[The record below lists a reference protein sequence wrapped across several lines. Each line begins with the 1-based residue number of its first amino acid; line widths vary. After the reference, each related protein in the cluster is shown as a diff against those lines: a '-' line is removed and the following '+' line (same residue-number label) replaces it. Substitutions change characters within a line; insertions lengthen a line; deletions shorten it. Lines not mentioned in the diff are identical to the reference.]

1 MRLDNISNQV
11 YIVAVN
17 EANLQSHEY
26 VTPEHFLYAA
36 LMFDVGKNIIN
47 SSGGDAEAIISDLQ
61 TYFEEHMTKIA
72 YDNPVE
78 SVALVRMFELA
89 AAQALNS
96 EKTEVSLGDLLVAVF
111 NLTESYAVY
120 IMAKNGVDRL
130 SMLKYISHNL
140 KKDTPDKLKSYLD
153 KEQGNGANTKEKAE
167 KGVLSTY
174 AVNLT
179 ERAALGE
186 LDPLIGREDVLER
199 TVQVLCR
206 RLKNNPVHV
215 GDAGV
220 GKTAI
225 VEGLAQKIVAGS
237 VPQALKNANIYYV
250 DMGTVVAGTKFR
262 GDFEDRLIKLLDA
275 ASAEKSAIIY
285 IDEIHNL
292 VGAGSISGGSMDAA
306 SILKPY
312 LSKGKLRF
320 IGSTTHEE
328 YKKYF
333 EKDNALTRRFQRI
346 DVLEPTIEDAVKILK
361 GIKSNYENYHGVVY
375 HNDIILLACQLSDK
389 FINDRKLPDK
399 AIDVIDE
406 TGAFLRIQH
415 GDEQNITVTKNDIE
429 RTVALMAKVPEN
441 SISENEIDK
450 LKTLEDRIRSKV
462 FGQDKAVGAVVNAI
476 KASRSGLNE
485 AEKPVASLLFVGPT
499 GVGKTEIAKQLAE
512 NLNIGLL
519 RFDMSEY
526 QEAHSVARLI
536 GSPPGYVGY
545 EEGGLLT
552 DAVRRQPYCVLLLDE
567 IEKAHPNILNILL
580 QVMDYGVL
588 TDNSGKKADFRNVI
602 LIMTSNAGAKEIGKN
617 IIGFDDSKLG
627 FSAIDRE
634 VERVFSPEFRNR
646 LDEIV
651 TFNYV
656 DKDMAVLITQKA
668 ITALGEKLKGKRI
681 KLQITDEAADWIAE
695 KGLSKKYGAR
705 EIIRI
710 VNMDIKK
717 MLVESV
723 LFGKLANGGRAVIS
737 IKNDE
742 IKINVTK
749 R

>member
-250 DMGTVVAGTKFR
+250 DMGSIVAGTKFR

-275 ASAEKSAIIY
+275 ASVEKSAIIY

-292 VGAGSISGGSMDAA
+292 VGAGSVSGGSMDAA

-415 GDEQNITVTKNDIE
+415 GDEQNIIVTKNDIE

-695 KGLSKKYGAR
+695 RGLSKKYGAR

-737 IKNDE
+737 VKNDA
-742 IKINVTK
+742 IKISFMK
-749 R
+749 K

>member
-1 MRLDNISNQV
+1 MKLDNISNQV

-36 LMFDVGKNIIN
+36 LMFDIGKDIIENSGGNSENIIF
-47 SSGGDAEAIISDLQ
+47 DLQ
-61 TYFEEHMTKIA
+61 SYFDKYMARNNSES
-72 YDNPVE
+72 PVE
-78 SVALVRMFELA
+78 SSAFVRMFEMA

-96 EKTEVSLGDLLVAVF
+96 EKNEVTIGDLLVIIF

-130 SMLKYISHNL
+130 SMLKYISHGM
-140 KKDTPDKLKSYLD
+140 KKSDGKSNDYIDRDQTRLSGARE
-153 KEQGNGANTKEKAE
+153 KNGKNILA
-167 KGVLSTY
+167 VY

-199 TVQVLCR
+199 TIQVLCR
-206 RLKNNPVHV
+206 RIKNNPIHV

-225 VEGLAQKIVAGS
+225 VEGLAQKIAAGL
-237 VPQALKNANIYYV
+237 VPEALRDANLFYI
-250 DMGTVVAGTKFR
+250 DMGTIVAGTKFR
-262 GDFEDRLIKLLDA
+262 GDFEERLIKLLDA
-275 ASAEKSAIIY
+275 ASAEKNSIIY

-292 VGAGSISGGSMDAA
+292 VGAGSVSGSSMDAA

-312 LSKGKLRF
+312 LSKGNLRF
-320 IGSTTHEE
+320 IGSTTYEE
-328 YKKYF
+328 YIKYF

-346 DVLEPTIEDAVKILK
+346 DVIEPTIDDAVKILK
-361 GIKSNYENYHGVVY
+361 GIKCNYESYHGVTYGDDV
-375 HNDIILLACQLSDK
+375 ILLACQLSVK
-389 FINDRKLPDK
+389 YLNDRRLPDK
-399 AIDVIDE
+399 AIDVMDE
-406 TGAFLRIQH
+406 TGAFLRMQH
-415 GDEQNITVTKNDIE
+415 REDSNIAVTKKDIE
-429 RTVALMAKVPEN
+429 KTVALMAKVPEN
-441 SISENEIDK
+441 SISENEIEK
-450 LKTLEDRIRSKV
+450 LKTLEDRIKAKV
-462 FGQDKAVGAVVNAI
+462 YGQDRAVGAVVNAI

-485 AEKPVASLLFVGPT
+485 TEKPVANLLFVGPT

-512 NLNIGLL
+512 NLDIGLQ

-552 DAVRRQPYCVLLLDE
+552 GAIRKQPYCVLLLDE

-580 QVMDYGVL
+580 QIMDYGVL

-602 LIMTSNAGAKEIGKN
+602 LIMTSNAGAKELDRN
-617 IIGFDDSKLG
+617 IIGFDENKINLSV
-627 FSAIDRE
+627 IDKE

-646 LDEIV
+646 LDEII
-651 TFNYV
+651 TFNHI
-656 DKDMAVLITQKA
+656 DKDMAVLITKKS
-668 ITALGEKLKGKRI
+668 IEDLEEKLKNKKV
-681 KLQITDEAADWIAE
+681 KLKLTDEAINWISE

-705 EIIRI
+705 EITRI
-710 VNMDIKK
+710 INQDIKK
-717 MLVESV
+717 MLIDDV

-737 IKNDE
+737 IKNNE
-742 IKINVTK
+742 IKMNVTK